1 MRYLTIITLCGA
13 LNSGAHALE
22 VNHGTA
28 SGDVRSD
35 SAVIWARCSEP
46 ARVVARVGP
55 ALGAAEPRQFE
66 SDARAED
73 DLTARVPARRSCCNP
88 TDRGARSALVYPAPR

>member
-1 MRYLTIITLCGA
+1 LEDPVRYLTIITLCGA

-66 SDARAED
+66 SDARA
-73 DLTARVPARRSCCNP
+73 
-88 TDRGARSALVYPAPR
+88 